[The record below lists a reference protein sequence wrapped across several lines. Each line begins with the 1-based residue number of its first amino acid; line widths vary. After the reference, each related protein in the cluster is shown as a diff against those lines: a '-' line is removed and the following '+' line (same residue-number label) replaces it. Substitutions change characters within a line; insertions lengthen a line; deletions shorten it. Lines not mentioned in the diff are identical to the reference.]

1 MNPSVKNKIGPNNDN
16 INYQNN
22 NTSMPLEF
30 INERASHPNYSQYP
44 QQSLP
49 HMMQNPNMNPN
60 FNYQGPNQD
69 VQMQFLMKMLDEYKN
84 MVRMQAEVSL
94 N

>member
-1 MNPSVKNKIGPNNDN
+1 MNPSIKNKIGQNNDN

-30 INERASHPNYSQYP
+30 INERASHHNYSQYP
-44 QQSLP
+44 QQSFP
-49 HMMQNPNMNPN
+49 NMMQNPNMNPN
-60 FNYQGPNQD
+60 FNYQAPNQD